1 MQDRLRELKAA
12 HDAANEVS
20 VEMEPAA
27 KPDILEHMKLYEP
40 IKQGLEQVTIN
51 VQKIKNLKETD
62 KTIVE
67 ERARKDLMKQLDT
80 LIQHTT
86 TIAKDIKAI
95 LDRIKVDNAKFLK
108 NNQDSAKGQIRTNA
122 YQTHVRQF
130 HTVMNEYN
138 AVSHQFQ
145 QSIQDRTRRQIKYVD
160 PKLPDNLVNDI
171 IQSGQAQDVI
181 MIGLTEDVVQDI
193 QDRHNDILRLEHE
206 IMEVHEL
213 FRDLATLVDLQQEK
227 LDIIETR
234 IANAKDYTEQAA
246 EELEVAVTSQ
256 NSARKKS
263 CCLFIVL
270 LGIVMVIVA
279 PILWKNFYKSV

>member
-12 HDAANEVS
+12 DDVEV
-20 VEMEPAA
+20 ELEPAK

-40 IKQGLEQVTIN
+40 IKQGLEVITNN
-51 VQKIKNLKETD
+51 VQKIRALKESD
-62 KTIVE
+62 KTVVD
-67 ERARKDLMKQLDT
+67 ERARKEVMKQLDT

-86 TIAKDIKAI
+86 NTAKDIKSI
-95 LDRIKVDNAKFLK
+95 LDRIKQDNAKFLIG
-108 NNQDSAKGQIRTNA
+108 NSDSAKGQIRTNA

-130 HTVMNEYN
+130 HNVMNQYN
-138 AVSHQFQ
+138 SVSHQFQ

-160 PKLPDNLVNDI
+160 PKLPDNLVQEI

-181 MIGLTEDVVQDI
+181 LTGLTEDVVQDI
-193 QDRHNDILRLEHE
+193 QARHNDVLRLERD
-206 IMEVHEL
+206 ILEVHEL
-213 FRDLATLVDLQQEK
+213 FRDLATLVDLQQES

-234 IANAKDYTEQAA
+234 IANAKNYTEQAA
-246 EELEVAVTSQ
+246 EELEVAVTHQ
-256 NSARKKS
+256 NAARKKS

-270 LGIVMVIVA
+270 VAIVMVIVA